1 MRFGESIFEPRHAVL
16 DFDLRSPAD
25 HDGGHAPSEALF
37 YHSGLEDQ
45 TPENRLLRLINMR
58 VSFEF
63 VGEQLKGS

>member
-1 MRFGESIFEPRHAVL
+1 MRFSESFEPRHAVL

-25 HDGGHAPSEALF
+25 HDGGHARSEALF

-45 TPENRLLRLINMR
+45 TPENRLLRLINKR

-63 VGEQLKGS
+63 VREQLKGS

>member
-1 MRFGESIFEPRHAVL
+1 MRFSESIFEPRHAVL

-25 HDGGHAPSEALF
+25 HDGGHARSEALF

-45 TPENRLLRLINMR
+45 TPGKPSATANQQARR
-58 VSFEF
+58 FEF